1 MRVHLN
7 FIHNYV
13 LLKRLRSHLKR
24 EKTGRRLIAII
35 LLEHLGD
42 IVACESV
49 ARHLRQNNPDAYI
62 IWLVKKS
69 YIELIASNPVV
80 DKTVVVHCLSERLML
95 ANSGLFDEVIDLH
108 FADRYCSLCRRP
120 LRKEQGTPVINLTNY
135 FLYGSLLS
143 AMAQSAGLPAMDE
156 KPRVYIPQSTVE
168 KVDALNLP
176 PDFIAIN
183 CTSNAIEKDWPQ
195 EKWALLLEGIQKK
208 YHMPVYEIGLTPF
221 IKNSSSMFK
230 SLCGQL
236 SILES
241 TEVIRR
247 ARLFIGI
254 DSGPAHLA
262 NAVGTP
268 SVILMGSY
276 LGFSRYNPFSG
287 SYGIGENVKIIYS
300 EGSVSNIAVNE
311 VLSEVDKMISA
322 IPLYS
327 ADAV

>member
-1 MRVHLN
+1 M
-7 FIHNYV
+7 
-13 LLKRLRSHLKR
+13 
-24 EKTGRRLIAII
+24 

-42 IVACESV
+42 IVACEPIV
-49 ARHLRQNNPDAYI
+49 RYLRKKYPDVYIVWGVKEAYRELVDNNPHIDLTI
-62 IWLVKKS
+62 I
-69 YIELIASNPVV
+69 I
-80 DKTVVVHCLSERLML
+80 HCLSERLML
-95 ANSGLFDEVIDLH
+95 SNSCLFDEVVDLH
-108 FADRYCSLCRRP
+108 FPDRYCSLCRNP
-120 LRKEQGTPVINLTNY
+120 LKKTKCASEINLTNY
-135 FLYGSLLS
+135 FQYGSLLS
-143 AMAQSAGLPAMDE
+143 AMSQSTGLPNMVE
-156 KPRVYIPQSTVE
+156 GPKVYIPQSAIQ
-168 KVDALNLP
+168 KIDSLDLP
-176 PDFIAIN
+176 HEFIAIN
-183 CTSNAIEKDWPQ
+183 CTSNAEEKGWPKEKWGKLLREIQ
-195 EKWALLLEGIQKK
+195 EK
-208 YHMPVYEIGLTPF
+208 YSMPFFEIGLKPL
-221 IKNSSSMFK
+221 IEQSDSLCN

-241 TEVIRR
+241 AEVIRR
-247 ARLFIGI
+247 AKLFIGI